1 MLSLFFI
8 MNTGRF
14 IRYYLLLVVI
24 TATLGG
30 LLYWAIYQ
38 QTLNSIVN
46 KFKLESN
53 NLINQ
58 LTKQHSLAFIEI
70 HSDLRFLTEQREL
83 HALFSSSQ
91 KQQQPLQNLQA
102 SWKSLALQRNRY
114 DQLRF
119 LDIDGLELIR
129 INFNMGNPESV
140 SRDKLQSKKYRYYFT
155 ESISKSPGTI
165 YSSPLD
171 LNIENK
177 IIELPLKPTI
187 RFASSVSSS
196 DGKIFGIVILNYL
209 ARNLLDDFRRV
220 SAGYP
225 GHAILLNWQGYTLL
239 SPESAQDWGFM
250 FPDSAQE
257 GINVKHAEAWQTIQ
271 DKNIGQVL
279 NNKGLY
285 TFDFVHPSGE
295 ELKQYCSSCL
305 RILLHIPSQLVQAKL
320 WQKLSQIL
328 PVILFSLSFLVIIL
342 GIALWNRLKRSA
354 NELQIQSLN
363 QQISYEHDLFLNGP
377 GIIAKLRNELGWP
390 VEFISSNV
398 QDLLGYGASRFTNG
412 ELTFSNIIDPEYL
425 SQYSRETYQADL
437 DRVENFKRSL
447 YKIIDQQNRTKWI
460 QDNTHVIRDKTGRLT
475 HFFVHI
481 NDVTPLKEAEEQLTR
496 SHEYIQKVV
505 DTIADPTMVIDINN
519 HQLKLVN
526 QSALELYTNGKQLKE
541 SMTCFRLS
549 HKRNTPCKGDHDPC
563 PINQILK
570 STKNVSVIHKHYKDD
585 GEVMHVDVRATPIF
599 DEKGG
604 QVVQIIESHRD
615 ITQTVIM
622 ENQLQHIAETDRL
635 TQIFNR
641 MKFDEELKNQIAWA
655 SLTNNRFGLIMLDL
669 DHFKQVNDN
678 YGHDV
683 GDQVLKRTVELL
695 HKSIRKSDI
704 LARWGGE
711 EFMIIAPLI
720 NQEELTLFVESLRS
734 AMENIPH
741 QGVGV
746 VTASFGAS
754 ILNPNDNIQSLIKR
768 VDTAL
773 YQSKKQ
779 GRNRCTIL

>member
-1 MLSLFFI
+1 
-8 MNTGRF
+8 MNTGKF

-46 KFKLESN
+46 EFKLESN

-58 LTKQHSLAFIEI
+58 LTKQLSLAFIEI

-83 HALFSSSQ
+83 HALFSSAQ
-91 KQQQPLQNLQA
+91 KEQQPLQNLQA

-155 ESISKSPGTI
+155 ESIGKPPGTI

-171 LNIENK
+171 LNIEDK

-209 ARNLLDDFRRV
+209 ARNLLDNFRRV

-460 QDNTHVIRDKTGRLT
+460 QDNTHIIRDKTGRLT

-526 QSALELYTNGKQLKE
+526 QSALKLYTNGKQLKE
-541 SMTCFRLS
+541 GMTCFRLS

-570 STKNVSVIHKHYKDD
+570 SKKSVSVIHKHYKDD
-585 GEVMHVDVRATPIF
+585 GEVMHIDVRATPIF

-604 QVVQIIESHRD
+604 QIVQIIESHRD

-622 ENQLQHIAETDRL
+622 EKQLQHIAETDRL

-655 SLTNNRFGLIMLDL
+655 SLTNNHFGLIMLDL

-695 HKSIRKSDI
+695 HKRIRKSDI

-741 QGVGV
+741 EGVGV

-754 ILNPNDNIQSLIKR
+754 VLNPNDNIQSLIKR

-773 YQSKKQ
+773 YQSKKR

>member
-1 MLSLFFI
+1 

-155 ESISKSPGTI
+155 ESIGKSPGTI

-328 PVILFSLSFLVIIL
+328 LVILFSLSFLVIIL

-570 STKNVSVIHKHYKDD
+570 STKSVSVIHKHYKDD

-622 ENQLQHIAETDRL
+622 EKQLQHIAETDRL

-683 GDQVLKRTVELL
+683 GDQVL
-695 HKSIRKSDI
+695 
-704 LARWGGE
+704 
-711 EFMIIAPLI
+711 
-720 NQEELTLFVESLRS
+720 
-734 AMENIPH
+734 
-741 QGVGV
+741 
-746 VTASFGAS
+746 
-754 ILNPNDNIQSLIKR
+754 
-768 VDTAL
+768 
-773 YQSKKQ
+773 
-779 GRNRCTIL
+779 